1 LTRRTAAHKA
11 FRRLPETYEGLAR
24 LHLPRPIHNA
34 ADYANAVE
42 MMERLAGRRLNR
54 DQEDYLEAL
63 SLFVDEY
70 ERRHWPINR
79 RPMAPLEAVKFLL
92 QENGMSG
99 SDLGRLLGNRG
110 LGSAILRGDRE
121 LSKTHIKRL
130 AERFKVRPGLF
141 L

>member
-1 LTRRTAAHKA
+1 MTGTATQRA
-11 FRRLPETYEGLAR
+11 FGRLPETYEGLAR
-24 LHLPRPIHNA
+24 LHLPRPIHDA
-34 ADYANAVE
+34 ADYDNAVE
-42 MMERLAGRRLNR
+42 MIERLAGHGLNR

-63 SLFVDEY
+63 SLFVEEY
-70 ERRHWPINR
+70 DRRQWPINR
-79 RPMAPLEAVKFLL
+79 RAMTPIEAVKFLL

-110 LGSAILRGDRE
+110 LGSAILRGDRK